1 MFKDE
6 LKSLP
11 MKEYTGLNPKVYSFT
26 NVSHKDFEEGQD
38 NFKKL
43 KGISKVVVKKEIT
56 HGDYNK
62 VLESG
67 ESIKRDVIGFRSF
80 EHQIYTVKT
89 NKTALTAYYD
99 NFCMTDNNTCIPFGY
114 IKSNK

>member
-6 LKSLP
+6 LCSLP
-11 MKEYTGLNPKVYSFT
+11 MKEFTALSPKVYSFT
-26 NVSHKDFEEGQD
+26 NESHPEFEEGKD

-43 KGISKVVVKKEIT
+43 KGISKVVVKKEIK
-56 HGDYNK
+56 HNDYND

-67 ESIKRDVIGFRSF
+67 KKLNRDVVSIRSF
-80 EHQIYTVKT
+80 EHQLYTVKT

-99 NFCMTDNNTCIPFGY
+99 KMFMIDKNTCSPFGY
-114 IKSNK
+114 YKNNI

>member
-11 MKEYTGLNPKVYSFT
+11 MKEFTALNPKVYSFT
-26 NVSHKDFEEGQD
+26 NVSHKDCEEGQD

-56 HGDYNK
+56 HDDYNK

-99 NFCMTDNNTCIPFGY
+99 KFYMTDNNTCIPFGY